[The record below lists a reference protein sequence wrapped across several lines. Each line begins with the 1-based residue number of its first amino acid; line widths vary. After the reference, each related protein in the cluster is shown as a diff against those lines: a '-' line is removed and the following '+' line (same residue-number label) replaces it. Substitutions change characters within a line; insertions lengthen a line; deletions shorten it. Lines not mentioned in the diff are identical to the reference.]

1 MKFSYTA
8 LTADNKKMTGV
19 LDAESLAAAQS
30 ELHKMGVAIITVG
43 GITEEE
49 YEKLKKVQEEARVA
63 KGIQSFT
70 FIAVDPNNK
79 EIEGTIDS
87 ADDYSA
93 YKRLRTEYKF
103 KINELYLSTATDAE
117 RLTAKKVLEGFEAR
131 LESDLEKEKTER
143 GEEGEEGGE
152 KISRELVAE
161 IDLVIINTKTLME
174 SHRNLF
180 SMDMQREI
188 TEALGELER
197 IRTSNN
203 VKHITEVSNT
213 LYELISNPDKSEG
226 EVADAEYKSILNK
239 LQESAL
245 VKKEFDLYKKA
256 IEATGAKK
264 VFKNIVER
272 LKNLTA
278 PKEETPKKP
287 VGALGKAKNK
297 LHKLLEKFTEKKV
310 TKRKKPKSS
319 FGIFLGTL
327 IDYFKATS
335 PVLKKTRK
343 KELAKAF
350 KSMFKKSIKAGEEIE
365 AEAEAEAEAK
375 KEAVKKETP
384 VEEKIKKGKWDFTDL
399 FLETD
404 SFLCWL
410 LCFYIIYFYLVNFS
424 LEKNIGLSRDFILKT
439 IKTPLILNITIFLLI
454 AHYVLRM
461 RNMHFR
467 HNFFASLFLIFLC
480 LGVYTLLIVN
490 F

>member
-8 LTADNKKMTGV
+8 LTVDNRKMTGV

-30 ELHKMGVAIITVG
+30 ELHKMDVAIITVG
-43 GITEEE
+43 EITEEE
-49 YEKLKKVQEEARVA
+49 YEKLKKTQEEARVA

-103 KINELYLSTATDAE
+103 KINELYLSTVTDAE
-117 RLTAKKVLEGFEAR
+117 RQTAKKVLEGFEAR
-131 LESDLEKEKTER
+131 LESDLEKEKTEK

-174 SHRNLF
+174 SHRSLF
-180 SMDMQREI
+180 SMDMQKEI
-188 TEALGELER
+188 TETLGELER

-213 LYELISNPDKSEG
+213 LYELISNPDKAEG
-226 EVADAEYKSILNK
+226 EVADTEYKSILNK

-245 VKKEFDLYKKA
+245 VKKEFNLYKKA

-278 PKEETPKKP
+278 PKGETPEKP
-287 VGALGKAKNK
+287 VSALGRAKNK

-319 FGIFLGTL
+319 FGIFLGAL
-327 IDYFKATS
+327 IDYYKATS

-343 KELAKAF
+343 KELVKAF
-350 KSMFKKSIKAGEEIE
+350 RSIFKKSVKAVEE

-375 KEAVKKETP
+375 KEAVKKEKP

-439 IKTPLILNITIFLLI
+439 MKTPLILNITIFLLI

-467 HNFFASLFLIFLC
+467 HNFFANLFLIFLC
-480 LGVYTLLIVN
+480 LGAYTLLIVN